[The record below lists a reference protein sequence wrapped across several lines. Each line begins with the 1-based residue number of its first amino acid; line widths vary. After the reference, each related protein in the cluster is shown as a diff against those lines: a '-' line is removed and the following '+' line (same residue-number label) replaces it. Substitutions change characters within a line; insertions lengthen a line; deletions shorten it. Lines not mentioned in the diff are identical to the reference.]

1 MGEDSTRG
9 SFTITHI
16 VSGNKAA
23 KDPQGLWGTQKI
35 TEHRTGNGGSARF
48 AVKDT
53 RLRENSGTHR
63 HQVSKGQLRREQP
76 EPGEWHQ
83 DQL

>member
-1 MGEDSTRG
+1 MGEDSARG

-76 EPGEWHQ
+76 EPGE
-83 DQL
+83 